1 MDYLLY
7 LLLNNL
13 FKRFCPGLEHQ
24 FRFLFIS
31 VLSRIGL
38 ATVIARICSGVVNYL
53 LNQKMVFHYHGSGSR
68 SFVRYLCVFVLNMLL
83 SAGLTS
89 TMHLWLGWSDNISK
103 IPVDLL
109 LFFLSYYL
117 QRKWVFR
124 QQQG

>member
-13 FKRFCPGLEHQ
+13 FKLFCPGLEHQ

-38 ATVIARICSGVVNYL
+38 ATVIARVCSGTVNYL
-53 LNQKMVFHYHGSGSR
+53 INQKMVFHYHGSGSR

-89 TMHLWLGWSDNISK
+89 TLHLWLGWSDNISK

-117 QRKWVFR
+117 QRKWVF

>member
-1 MDYLLY
+1 M
-7 LLLNNL
+7 
-13 FKRFCPGLEHQ
+13 
-24 FRFLFIS
+24 
-31 VLSRIGL
+31 
-38 ATVIARICSGVVNYL
+38 IARICSGVVNYL

-89 TMHLWLGWSDNISK
+89 TLHLWLGWSDNISK

-117 QRKWVFR
+117 QRKWVF